1 VNQLSFFCGLVSVG
15 REGVTFG
22 GFFFLVVVLFFVTTF
37 FFDDIFLA
45 IIQSFYN
52 IVLRVCI
59 IIDQ

>member
-1 VNQLSFFCGLVSVG
+1 
-15 REGVTFG
+15 
-22 GFFFLVVVLFFVTTF
+22 VVLFFVTTF